1 MLIKIGENSATVT
14 PFGSLASA
22 GHGGNGSPNPR
33 TIRYR
38 PSVIK
43 LALQFIWLRCVA
55 PKRARLVSPTN
66 SRPAL

>member
-1 MLIKIGENSATVT
+1 MLIQIGENSATVT

-22 GHGGNGSPNPR
+22 GRGGNGTPNPR

-38 PSVIK
+38 TSAMK

-55 PKRARLVSPTN
+55 PKLARPVLPTK
-66 SRPAL
+66 SRPAP